1 MLFSASTALPDVIP
15 DNQTIPQFLLDTQH
29 RLCPR
34 RGDYPCLIEESSGR
48 SITYTELRERTFALA
63 NGLQQRFAFG
73 DNDIALICSPNHVD
87 YPTTIWAI
95 HRLGGIF
102 TGASP
107 NSTREEIVY
116 QLKKSEAS
124 LIFVHSDSLDL
135 VLAAAKT
142 IQFPD
147 DRIITLDAP
156 TPTGFVSLADLTTE
170 GSSECSMPF
179 VERIL
184 SKGEGKSKVAVLCF
198 SSGTTG
204 PPKAVSITHYALIAN
219 VIQMTVH
226 NISGASASTGSGY
239 NPGDIS
245 LMILPLNHV
254 AGLICNLHFPLFSG
268 MTLVVVQKYSL
279 LSMMESIV
287 RYAVSHLLLVP
298 PQVVAL
304 TKASD
309 RDPAVRKYDLRSVR
323 HVLCGAA
330 PLSPE
335 MSSLLLDLFPEAQV
349 GQIYG
354 LTETATTISMLPA
367 RQARGPLGSVGQLLP
382 GVRAK
387 VVKDD
392 GSLAAAGEPGELY
405 VSSPS
410 LALGYHNDDAATR
423 DVFINEWVKT
433 GDQVLISPEGELYIL
448 DRIKEMIKVKAF
460 QVAPAELEGCLLEH
474 PDVLD
479 CAVVGTPDAY
489 SGEVPFAYV
498 VLTADARQ
506 RLKEDASEFGSKVRS
521 SIMAHVAARKSR
533 YKQIRYVEFLDAIP
547 KTPSGKILRRKLRSR
562 LHRCFLLPNAKL

>member
-29 RLCPR
+29 SLCPR
-34 RGDYPCLIEESSGR
+34 RNDYPCLIEESTGR
-48 SITYTELRERTFALA
+48 SVTFTELRERTFALA
-63 NGLQQRFAFG
+63 NGLHQRFAFG
-73 DNDIALICSPNHVD
+73 DNDVALICSPNHVD
-87 YPTTIWAI
+87 YPATIWAI

-107 NSTREEIVY
+107 NSTREELVH

-124 LIFVHSDSLDL
+124 LIFVHSDFIDP
-135 VLAAAKT
+135 VLAAADT
-142 IQFPD
+142 VQFPY
-147 DRIITLDAP
+147 DRIITLDAS
-156 TPTGFVSLADLTTE
+156 TPTGFVSLADLAAE
-170 GSSECSMPF
+170 GSSGCSMPF
-179 VERIL
+179 VDRIL
-184 SKGEGKSKVAVLCF
+184 SKGEARSKVAVLCF

-219 VIQMTVH
+219 VIQMAVH
-226 NISGASASTGSGY
+226 NVREASASTGRGY
-239 NPGDIS
+239 NPGDTS
-245 LMILPLNHV
+245 LLILPLNHV

-304 TKASD
+304 TK
-309 RDPAVRKYDLRSVR
+309 DPAVRKYDLRSVR

-448 DRIKEMIKVKAF
+448 DRIKEIIKVKAF

-479 CAVVGTPDAY
+479 CAVVGTSDAY
-489 SGEVPFAYV
+489 SGEVPFAFV
-498 VLTADARQ
+498 VLTPDARQ
-506 RLKEDASEFGSKVRS
+506 RVKEDASEFGSKVRS
-521 SIMAHVAARKSR
+521 SIMAHVADRKSR